1 VLWIRDLSSKDPTYI
16 SPILMGL
23 SMILQQKLTPQ
34 QGDPAQQ
41 KMMLFMPILFT
52 FLFLNFPSGLVLY
65 WLSSNVFGIIHQL
78 YVLIVRARPKPVQ
91 EWELVLLAEE
101 LADKI
106 FLYIAP
112 TVRVRAR
119 SDRGRII
126 IGLSGDEIA
135 TLKRKKELFDSI
147 VYLIELALS
156 KKAKTKRQVKLEL
169 PRSVS
174 RETSSTG

>member
-1 VLWIRDLSSKDPTYI
+1 MWTIEKEGKDPEKLI
-16 SPILMGL
+16 EEICKQLGKSREELEFEIEEKEGL
-23 SMILQQKLTPQ
+23 F
-34 QGDPAQQ
+34 G
-41 KMMLFMPILFT
+41 
-52 FLFLNFPSGLVLY
+52 VLGKK
-65 WLSSNVFGIIHQL
+65 V
-78 YVLIVRARPKPVQ
+78 IVRARPKPVQ

-135 TLKRKKELFDSI
+135 TLRRRKELFDSI

>member
-1 VLWIRDLSSKDPTYI
+1 MWVIEKEGKDPEKLI
-16 SPILMGL
+16 EEICKQLGKGRDELEFEIEEREGL
-23 SMILQQKLTPQ
+23 L
-34 QGDPAQQ
+34 G
-41 KMMLFMPILFT
+41 
-52 FLFLNFPSGLVLY
+52 VLGKK
-65 WLSSNVFGIIHQL
+65 V
-78 YVLIVRARPKPVQ
+78 IVRARPKPVQ

-112 TVRVRAR
+112 TVRVKAR

-135 TLKRKKELFDSI
+135 GLKRKKELFESI

-174 RETSSTG
+174 RETSTTR